1 MASFPASRRRPSK
14 QHLED
19 LTTLSELTHSIFGEF
34 ILLKGTGRI
43 FALLILLK
51 KYGYSGTSYY
61 DLGLHL
67 GLSTR
72 TLDIIKENN
81 TGDVESCLKKC
92 LTKWLEQADD
102 VKSNGGPTHYSLIKA
117 LRKIEQNAVADGIH
131 KESKKKSFII
141 IILCI

>member
-72 TLDIIKENN
+72 TLDIIAKDNA
-81 TGDVESCLKKC
+81 GDVNSCLREC
-92 LTKWLEQADD
+92 LKAWLEQADD